1 MSMGTNTHLTT
12 AQGLYIPNPTH
23 IGSNGM
29 DLGNTASG
37 DYSIAMGSSFAMG
50 GSNITPPSY
59 SYLDK
64 LELKMYKQSI
74 RIIEL
79 ENKLDS
85 EECENLKKML
95 MSNDEASIILAKEI
109 IDNLETV

>member
-12 AQGLYIPNPTH
+12 AQGLYVSNPTH
-23 IGSNGM
+23 MGSNGM
-29 DLGNTASG
+29 DLGSTLTTTSTK
-37 DYSIAMGSSFAMG
+37 FAMG
-50 GSNITPPSY
+50 GSNISTTTY
-59 SYLDK
+59 IDK

-74 RIIEL
+74 RIIQL

-95 MSNDEASIILAKEI
+95 MSNDEESVILAKEI
-109 IDNLETV
+109 IDNLETA

>member
-12 AQGLYIPNPTH
+12 AQGLYVSNH
-23 IGSNGM
+23 IGSVAT
-29 DLGNTASG
+29 D
-37 DYSIAMGSSFAMG
+37 IGSSKFAMG
-50 GSNITPPSY
+50 GSNISTTTY
-59 SYLDK
+59 IDK

-74 RIIEL
+74 RIIQL

-95 MSNDEASIILAKEI
+95 MSNDEASVILAKEI
-109 IDNLETV
+109 IDNLETA

>member
-23 IGSNGM
+23 MGSNGM
-29 DLGNTASG
+29 DLGSTLTTTSTT
-37 DYSIAMGSSFAMG
+37 FAMG

-74 RIIEL
+74 RIIQL

>member
-1 MSMGTNTHLTT
+1 MSMGTITHLTST
-12 AQGLYIPNPTH
+12 QGLYVPNPTH

-29 DLGNTASG
+29 YLDSTASSNFSNG
-37 DYSIAMGSSFAMG
+37 SIISSR
-50 GSNITPPSY
+50 ISY
-59 SYLDK
+59 VDK

-74 RIIEL
+74 RIIQL

-95 MSNDEASIILAKEI
+95 MSNDEAYVTLAKEI
-109 IDNLETV
+109 IDNLETA

>member
-1 MSMGTNTHLTT
+1 MSMGTKKHLKS

-29 DLGNTASG
+29 DLGGTITTTSTK
-37 DYSIAMGSSFAMG
+37 FAMG
-50 GSNITPPSY
+50 GSNIPTPTSY
-59 SYLDK
+59 IDK

-74 RIIEL
+74 RIIQL

-109 IDNLETV
+109 IDNLETA

>member
-23 IGSNGM
+23 MGSNGM
-29 DLGNTASG
+29 DSG
-37 DYSIAMGSSFAMG
+37 STLTTTSTKFAMG
-50 GSNITPPSY
+50 GSNIATPTY
-59 SYLDK
+59 IDK

-74 RIIEL
+74 RIIQL

-95 MSNDEASIILAKEI
+95 ESNDEASVILAKEI

>member
-1 MSMGTNTHLTT
+1 MSMGTNAHLTT
-12 AQGLYIPNPTH
+12 AQGLYVPNPTH

-29 DLGNTASG
+29 DISNTASKFADG
-37 DYSIAMGSSFAMG
+37 GIISSR
-50 GSNITPPSY
+50 ISY
-59 SYLDK
+59 VDK

-74 RIIEL
+74 RIIQL

-95 MSNDEASIILAKEI
+95 MSNDEASVILAKEI
-109 IDNLETV
+109 IDNLETA

>member
-1 MSMGTNTHLTT
+1 MGEWVINSITDN
-12 AQGLYIPNPTH
+12 H

-29 DLGNTASG
+29 DINSTASK
-37 DYSIAMGSSFAMG
+37 FANG
-50 GSNITPPSY
+50 GINITPPSY

-85 EECENLKKML
+85 EECTNLKKML
-95 MSNDEASIILAKEI
+95 ESNDEASIILAKEI
-109 IDNLETV
+109 IDNVEQ

>member
-1 MSMGTNTHLTT
+1 MSMGTNTHLTS
-12 AQGLYIPNPTH
+12 AQGLYVPNPTH

-29 DLGNTASG
+29 DLGSTITTTSTK
-37 DYSIAMGSSFAMG
+37 FANG
-50 GSNITPPSY
+50 GIINTPPTY
-59 SYLDK
+59 IYR

-74 RIIEL
+74 RIIQL

-95 MSNDEASIILAKEI
+95 MSNDEASVTLAKEI
-109 IDNLETV
+109 IDNLETA

>member
-12 AQGLYIPNPTH
+12 EGLYTPNTTH

-29 DLGNTASG
+29 NLGTTISTT
-37 DYSIAMGSSFAMG
+37 STIFAMG
-50 GSNITPPSY
+50 GNGTTNVSMNY
-59 SYLDK
+59 VDR

-74 RIIEL
+74 RIIQL

-85 EECENLKKML
+85 EECKNLKKML
-95 MSNDEASIILAKEI
+95 ESNDEASVMLAKEI
-109 IDNLETV
+109 IDNLEA

>member
-1 MSMGTNTHLTT
+1 MSMGTNAHLTT
-12 AQGLYIPNPTH
+12 AQGLYIPNNPTH
-23 IGSNGM
+23 MGSNGM

-37 DYSIAMGSSFAMG
+37 DYSIAIGSSFAMG
-50 GSNITPPSY
+50 GSTNSTTTYI
-59 SYLDK
+59 DK

-74 RIIEL
+74 RIIQL

-95 MSNDEASIILAKEI
+95 ISNDEASVILAKEI
-109 IDNLETV
+109 IDNLETA

>member
-1 MSMGTNTHLTT
+1 MSMGTNAHLTS
-12 AQGLYIPNPTH
+12 AQGLYVPDPTH

-29 DLGNTASG
+29 DL
-37 DYSIAMGSSFAMG
+37 SSTLTTTSTTFAMG
-50 GSNITPPSY
+50 DSNIPTPTSY
-59 SYLDK
+59 IDR

-74 RIIEL
+74 RIIQL

-95 MSNDEASIILAKEI
+95 ESNDEASIILAKEI
-109 IDNLETV
+109 IDNLETA

>member
-12 AQGLYIPNPTH
+12 AQGLYVPNPTH

-29 DLGNTASG
+29 DISSTASNFSNG
-37 DYSIAMGSSFAMG
+37 GIISSR
-50 GSNITPPSY
+50 ISY
-59 SYLDK
+59 VDK

-74 RIIEL
+74 RIIQL